1 MIRFSSHAS
10 QKMRFRGILV
20 DEVVLT
26 LRSPD
31 EVYVDL
37 EHDTKVA
44 LKENR

>member
-1 MIRFSSHAS
+1 
-10 QKMRFRGILV
+10 MRFRGVSL
-20 DEVVLT
+20 DEVILT